1 MAEAAAEA
9 PAKKKGNWKLIVIV
23 IVAILLTIAL
33 SVGATLFFMRSS
45 ASDKGKD
52 GAQTAGK
59 EQSGEQAK
67 PKPAAYYEAQKPF
80 IVTLNDSGQTRYFQV
95 FVAFMAHD
103 KTALDGVQNLLPDV
117 RNQLL
122 ILFGSQDFMALQT
135 DKGKH
140 DLQKA
145 ALDTVNGILK
155 KNKAPPIDAVLFTN
169 FVLQ

>member
-1 MAEAAAEA
+1 MAEADAEA

-23 IVAILLTIAL
+23 IVAILLTVGL
-33 SVGATLFFMRSS
+33 SVGATLFFMHDSS
-45 ASDKGKD
+45 AST
-52 GAQTAGK
+52 AEESHAAGK
-59 EQSGEQAK
+59 EGDGEKAK
-67 PKPAAYYEAQKPF
+67 PKPAEYYEAQKPF
-80 IVTLNDSGQTRYFQV
+80 IVTLNDSGQSRYFQV

-103 KTALDGVQNLLPDV
+103 KAALDGVQSLLPDV

-155 KNKAPPIDAVLFTN
+155 KNKAPPIEQVLFTN